1 MRIGDYVVLVS
12 MSLNVTAAVAYAWQ
26 GHWLN
31 VFYWLAALQINFC
44 AMRMR

>member
-1 MRIGDYVVLVS
+1 MRLGDYVVMVS
-12 MSLNVTAAVAYAWQ
+12 MSLNVLVALAYAWQ

-31 VFYWLAALQINFC
+31 VWYWLAALQINWC